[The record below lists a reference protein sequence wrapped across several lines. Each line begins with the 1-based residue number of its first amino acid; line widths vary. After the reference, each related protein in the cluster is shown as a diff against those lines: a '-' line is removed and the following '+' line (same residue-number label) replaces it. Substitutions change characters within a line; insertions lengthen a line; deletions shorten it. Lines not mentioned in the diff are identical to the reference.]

1 MRAIV
6 FAFTIALFGL
16 ISSTQSFTQTAQ
28 PVSAFD
34 KQLIDQENKL
44 LHDAQAKNQNAV
56 DHLVADDFKGIGEN
70 GDFYDRGEVVE
81 SATHGMPAG
90 TSAYEFEVIKLNDFS
105 AVVTYNL
112 ILPEEHPRYRHMADT
127 WAKVG
132 GQWKLK
138 FRQFTPN
145 LWSENDTD

>member
-1 MRAIV
+1 MRTIV
-6 FAFTIALFGL
+6 FAFTIALFGSTL
-16 ISSTQSFTQTAQ
+16 CTQSFAQTAQ

-34 KQLIDQENKL
+34 KELIEQENKL
-44 LHDAQAKNQNAV
+44 LHDTETKSKDAV
-56 DHLVADDFKGIGEN
+56 DHLIAEDFKGIGDN

-81 SATHGMPAG
+81 SAAYGMPAG
-90 TSAYEFEVIKLNDFS
+90 TSAYEFEVIKLSDAS

-112 ILPEEHPRYRHMADT
+112 IVPGEHPRYRHVADT